1 MSEPRAVDQ
10 SLSVAIDATS
20 LLGQQTGVGIF
31 TRELLGALALRDDL
45 DLSAFAVSWRTR
57 QHLASMVPP
66 GVSTEQRAMP
76 ARPLHAAWS
85 RVDFPKA
92 ESFLGAVD
100 VLHGTNFTVPPSATA
115 GRVVT
120 VHDLTCV
127 RYPELCQPA
136 TLRYPRLIARALRRG
151 AIVHTPTVFIAEE
164 VREHFKA
171 PRESVVAVHSG
182 VPSLPAA
189 DPTALREGIDLSRPY
204 VLAVGT
210 AEPRKDLPGLVAA
223 FSAVATALP
232 DLQLILAG
240 PPGWGSE
247 ALEQAIAASTA
258 RDSIVTTGYVDGPAL
273 AALLERASVLAYPS
287 IYEGFGFPPL
297 QAMAAGVPVVVTR
310 AGALVETVGD
320 ACLSVSIGDVDGL
333 AAAIIAA
340 VSDEAVRTILTTA
353 GHARVADFTWDRT
366 AEGLVDVYR
375 RAATR

>member
-1 MSEPRAVDQ
+1 MRQVVVICLHNA
-10 SLSVAIDATS
+10 SLGGRHV
-20 LLGQQTGVGIF
+20 
-31 TRELLGALALRDDL
+31 
-45 DLSAFAVSWRTR
+45 SA
-57 QHLASMVPP
+57 
-66 GVSTEQRAMP
+66 
-76 ARPLHAAWS
+76 
-85 RVDFPKA
+85 
-92 ESFLGAVD
+92 
-100 VLHGTNFTVPPSATA
+100 
-115 GRVVT
+115 
-120 VHDLTCV
+120 
-127 RYPELCQPA
+127 
-136 TLRYPRLIARALRRG
+136 RG

-375 RAATR
+375 RAAAR